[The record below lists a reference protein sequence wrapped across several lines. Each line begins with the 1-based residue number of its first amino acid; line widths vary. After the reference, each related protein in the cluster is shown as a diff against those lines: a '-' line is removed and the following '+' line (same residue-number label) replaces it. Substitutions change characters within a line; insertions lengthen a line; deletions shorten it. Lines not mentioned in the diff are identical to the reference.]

1 MKRVAFIR
9 SDGIYMDSRAIK
21 EITALTEAGYHVMAL
36 GWDRDGAALEQC
48 NKIFTGENKPEF
60 YFFDS
65 RVLGIIGGIRNIG
78 VVLKWLR
85 WIYQQLKAIGQIDI
99 IHACD
104 FDTGAAAH
112 YYCKHHKTKLLY
124 DIYDYYVDTHA
135 MPGFLS
141 GIVEK
146 MEINVINNADLTI
159 ICTEERKEQISKSK
173 PRDLIVIHNSPDV
186 PEVPDAK
193 VEYDYAYCGDLIDIR
208 LIDEIFRHYK
218 ENDDLHCYFVGNG
231 DLVSAAEQLDSQYD
245 RFTFGGRALPYSE
258 VLLLESKAMCLAAI
272 YDPSYRNH
280 QLCAPNKFYEALALA
295 KPVIVCKGTGI
306 DKIVEEYNIGIVIDY
321 NAPAFYNAIR
331 ELKDQPALRE
341 SMGRN
346 ARDLYDEKYRWSIMK
361 ERLIQAYARL

>member
-21 EITALTEAGYHVMAL
+21 EVTAMLEAGYHVIILA
-36 GWDRDGAALEQC
+36 WDRDGAAPDQC
-48 NKIFTGENKPEF
+48 SRIFTGENKPEY

-65 RVLGIIGGIRNIG
+65 RVIGIIGGIRNIG

-85 WIYQQLKAIGQIDI
+85 WIYKQLKAIGQIDI

-104 FDTGAAAH
+104 FDTGAAAY
-112 YYCKHHKTKLLY
+112 YYCKHHKVKLLY

-135 MPGFLS
+135 MPSLPS
-141 GIVEK
+141 SIAEK
-146 MEINVINNADLTI
+146 MEINVINSADLTI
-159 ICTEERKEQISKSK
+159 ICTEERKAQISKST

-186 PEVPDAK
+186 PAVPEVET
-193 VEYDYAYCGDLIDIR
+193 EYDYAYCGDLIDIR
-208 LIDEIFRHYK
+208 LIDEIFNHYK
-218 ENDDLHCYFVGNG
+218 ENSDLLCYFVGNG
-231 DLVSAAEQLDSQYD
+231 DLVNVAEQLDSRYD

-258 VLLLESKAMCLAAI
+258 VLTLESKAMCLAAI

-306 DKIVEEYNIGIVIDY
+306 DKIVEKYDTGIVIDY
-321 NAPAFYNAIR
+321 SAPAFYNAIR
-331 ELKDQPALRE
+331 ELKGNKALRE
-341 SMGRN
+341 RMGKN
-346 ARDLYDEKYRWSIMK
+346 ARALYEEKYRWSIMK
-361 ERLIQAYARL
+361 DRLIRAYAKL